1 MAEGSACA
9 ARLDELRKR
18 GNLPSPKGVALEIMR
33 LVGSQNANTSDIVRV
48 LQADPGRALFRA
60 KLFDDRADNTSK
72 RCGANTDQ
80 LAECIVGIWG

>member
-1 MAEGSACA
+1 V
-9 ARLDELRKR
+9 RLDELRKR

-60 KLFDDRADNTSK
+60 QPIDDRADNTSN
-72 RCGANTDQ
+72 GAAV
-80 LAECIVGIWG
+80 LLPLWGRRTERRAQ

>member
-9 ARLDELRKR
+9 VRLDELRKR

-60 KLFDDRADNTSK
+60 QPIDDRADNTSN
-72 RCGANTDQ
+72 GAAPTPTN
-80 LAECIVGIWG
+80 